1 MNSFYWNSTAIV
13 IIAQKWLGIIIM
25 FDYSSH
31 DPQINKYWPAS
42 TNEEDVSYDVIKWKI
57 TTDRKPK
64 MEFKTWVL

>member
-1 MNSFYWNSTAIV
+1 
-13 IIAQKWLGIIIM
+13 M